1 VETSR
6 AFLRDS
12 TAVSPY
18 ALLLFGGALQ
28 VLHDR
33 SLVVVDRWIAF
44 RATPAVGVLFRLVR
58 EELDAVLLRRV
69 AEGPDD
75 DDTVDG
81 IGGDD
86 GDAVS
91 GAREGDEKGRC
102 AGGESAG
109 EGSAGG
115 GSRGKRIGHDGLAAE
130 DTRARAAIDGTVR
143 LLALTDE
150 MANRGGDPD
159 AMPEDVA

>member
-1 VETSR
+1 
-6 AFLRDS
+6 
-12 TAVSPY
+12 VSPY

-75 DDTVDG
+75 DDNVDG

-86 GDAVS
+86 GDDVS
-91 GAREGDEKGRC
+91 RAREGDEKRR
-102 AGGESAG
+102 S

-115 GSRGKRIGHDGLAAE
+115 GSRGKRIGRDGLAAE